1 MAQQVASAGQAAA
14 PRGISRSQ
22 ATRTITVTT
31 YLLPALVGMF
41 LVNVLPI
48 VYNAYMSLT
57 NRNGPTRFAEGKYQV
72 VGFDNYVRLL
82 SQSDFY
88 IVFFKTMLYAAICVA
103 LFFVVGLAFALIL
116 NHPAIRARAT
126 ASRASERGGS
136 IMPINPANTRSCSTL
151 ASG

>member
-1 MAQQVASAGQAAA
+1 MAQQVASARQAAA

-57 NRNGPTRFAEGKYQV
+57 NRNGPTRFAEGKPWVDELNYAEARIAG
-72 VGFDNYVRLL
+72 VG
-82 SQSDFY
+82 
-88 IVFFKTMLYAAICVA
+88 
-103 LFFVVGLAFALIL
+103 
-116 NHPAIRARAT
+116 
-126 ASRASERGGS
+126 
-136 IMPINPANTRSCSTL
+136 
-151 ASG
+151 